1 MRSLFDNF
9 LTTPAY
15 AQSAGGGG
23 FSAEGLMSILP
34 YVAMFGIFYFLLIR
48 PQQVKQK
55 QLRSQLAALR
65 RGDRVLT
72 AGGIVAVVQKVSD
85 GSNEVEVEI
94 APNVRVTVLR
104 DTISTV
110 ITSVAVPANDVTP
123 PKKG

>member
-1 MRSLFDNF
+1 MRSFFDNF

-55 QLRSQLAALR
+55 QLRSQLASLR

-72 AGGIVAVVQKVSD
+72 AGGIVAVIQKVSD
-85 GSNEVEVEI
+85 GATEVEVES
-94 APNVRVTVLR
+94 APNGRVTVLR

-110 ITSVAVPANDVTP
+110 ITSVGTPANDMAA
-123 PKKG
+123 PKKD

>member
-1 MRSLFDNF
+1 MSSLFDNF

-23 FSAEGLMSILP
+23 FSAEGLVSILP

-48 PQQVKQK
+48 PQQLKQK
-55 QLRSQLAALR
+55 QLRSQLSSLR

-72 AGGIVAVVQKVSD
+72 GGGIVAVVQKVAE

-104 DTISTV
+104 DTITSV
-110 ITSVAVPANDVTP
+110 ITSVSKPANDMTP
-123 PKKG
+123 PAKG